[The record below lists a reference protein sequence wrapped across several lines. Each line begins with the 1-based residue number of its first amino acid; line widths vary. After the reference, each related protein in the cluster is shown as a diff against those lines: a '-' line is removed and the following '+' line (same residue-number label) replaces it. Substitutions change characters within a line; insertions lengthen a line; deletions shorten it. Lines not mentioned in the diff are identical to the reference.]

1 MVRKRLQ
8 DITILYLIS
17 MAVGR
22 DALEFLFQRSQLC
35 NLVADDFELSD
46 GDLISIN
53 ARTVRMSA

>member
-8 DITILYLIS
+8 DITIPYLIS
-17 MAVGR
+17 MAVGG
-22 DALEFLFQRSQLC
+22 DALEFPFQRPQLC